1 MRCQANANTR
11 GRLVASIRTSE
22 EMWTELDSHADM
34 TCAGANCIVLEST
47 QQVVDVTPYN
57 KSRYEPETNI
67 PIVKAATA
75 YTDNT
80 GNTYIFI
87 LNQALYLPDLDHSLL
102 NPNQMRMNGVIV
114 DDCPQHLSDPK
125 RPSTHS
131 IFFPELSIR
140 IPLELGGV
148 ISRIRTRCPTNKE
161 LEHCLWLHLTS
172 NLEWDPHSSSFTE
185 NEQSM
190 VKTDDENNRDQRI
203 CKLTSDTIASDHFVN
218 SYLSDNVVLR
228 TLSSVTSSLT
238 HRGLYNQID
247 VTVNIPPDRVNRV
260 LAGVQTEHK

>member
-1 MRCQANANTR
+1 VAPLTISMRCQANANTR

-148 ISRIRTRCPTNKE
+148 ISRIRTRCPTNEE
-161 LEHCLWLHLTS
+161 LEHCLSCTLQAIWNGILTLHPSLRMS
-172 NLEWDPHSSSFTE
+172 RAWSKQMMRITE
-185 NEQSM
+185 
-190 VKTDDENNRDQRI
+190 I
-203 CKLTSDTIASDHFVN
+203 
-218 SYLSDNVVLR
+218 
-228 TLSSVTSSLT
+228 
-238 HRGLYNQID
+238 RGFAN
-247 VTVNIPPDRVNRV
+247 
-260 LAGVQTEHK
+260 